1 MGVRLVVL
9 PVIENA
15 LWTALSWIY
24 VFAALALATYALH
37 AYGILAVLLRHSR
50 RSKNQTDALV
60 ARGFDELDRNKRWP
74 DVLTQLPL
82 YNEANVA
89 ERVIRATAAME
100 YPGRH
105 RIQVL
110 DDSTDYCRSVVE
122 VCVAA
127 LQKSGVNIQ
136 LVRRANRHGFKAGAL
151 SDGLELD
158 PAEFVAVFDADFV
171 PPTDFLLRSISALV
185 GDSRIGFVQGRWS
198 FLNECD
204 SLLTRAQA
212 VGLDSHFAL
221 EQDARSSHPEFFMN
235 FNGTAGVWRRQA
247 IQEAGGWSAETLTE
261 DLDLSYRVQVAGWRG
276 LYLPALAVPGELPQ
290 TFSAYKS
297 QQFRWAKG
305 SMQVAVK
312 MLPAIIQSKNISLSG
327 KFECAVHLTHYA
339 VHPMLLIVVLLG
351 PWLWIGDH
359 LTVMPG
365 IIGATLLLASF
376 APTVFYAAGQRRL
389 HTDWLVRLLRL
400 PALTLAGMGLAI
412 GNTKAVVEAIV
423 GRKSPFVRTPKT
435 GACAKSSYSVSSPV
449 HFGWEITLAIY
460 SLIGAGIALA
470 SGSFGAMQFGCLASA
485 SFFYVGIGSLLEAY
499 QNGSI
504 KKRIPQ
510 VGISIPDMQSAA
522 IAESGARGGT

>member
-1 MGVRLVVL
+1 M
-9 PVIENA
+9 IENA
-15 LWTALSWIY
+15 VWTALSWIY

-50 RSKNQTDALV
+50 RSKCETDALV
-60 ARGFDELDRNKRWP
+60 ARGLAALGENERWP

-89 ERVIRATAAME
+89 ERVIRATASME

-110 DDSTDYCRSVVE
+110 DDSTDDCRSVVGT
-122 VCVAA
+122 CVTA
-127 LQKSGVNIQ
+127 LQKSGVDIQ

-171 PPTDFLLRSISALV
+171 PPPDFLLRSIPALM

-221 EQDARSSHPEFFMN
+221 EQDARSSNPEFFMN

-247 IQEAGGWSAETLTE
+247 IHEAGGWNAETLTE
-261 DLDLSYRVQVAGWRG
+261 DLDLSYRVQLAGWRG
-276 LYLPALAVPGELPQ
+276 LYLSGLAVPGELPQ

-305 SMQVAVK
+305 SMQVALK
-312 MLPAIIQSKNISLSG
+312 MLPAIMRSKDVSLSG

-339 VHPMLLIVVLLG
+339 VHPLLLIVVLLG
-351 PWLWIGDH
+351 PWLWIGNH

-365 IIGATLLLASF
+365 IIGTTLFLASF

-389 HTDWLVRLLRL
+389 HHDWQVRLLRL

-412 GNTKAVVEAIV
+412 GNTKAVVEAVI
-423 GRKSPFVRTPKT
+423 GRQSPFVRTPKA
-435 GACAKSSYSVSSPV
+435 GACLKNSYSVSSPV

-460 SLIGAGIALA
+460 SMIGAGIALA

-485 SFFYVGIGSLLEAY
+485 SFFYVGIGSLLETH
-499 QNGSI
+499 Q
-504 KKRIPQ
+504 KRANKNRTLR
-510 VGISIPDMQSAA
+510 VGIEIP
-522 IAESGARGGT
+522 